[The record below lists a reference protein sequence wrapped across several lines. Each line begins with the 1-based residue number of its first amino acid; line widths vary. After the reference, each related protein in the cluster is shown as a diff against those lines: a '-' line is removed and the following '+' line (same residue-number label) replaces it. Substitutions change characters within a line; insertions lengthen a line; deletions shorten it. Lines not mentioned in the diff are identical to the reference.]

1 VSAANKRRGSQ
12 WERDLEEHLNA
23 SGLKARRLPRSGTKD
38 IGDIAIEGS
47 AFDIVIEAKNVR
59 SAWDNMK
66 QYLREADIECCNYEL
81 RYDRT
86 TVGVVAT
93 KTRQSGP
100 GEGRIILTV
109 DQFVNLLRW
118 GGVA

>member
-1 VSAANKRRGSQ
+1 MSARSKRIGSQ

-23 SGLKARRLPRSGTKD
+23 SGLKARRLPRAGTKD
-38 IGDIAIEGS
+38 IGDIAIDGKE
-47 AFDIVIEAKNVR
+47 FDIVVEAKNVR

-66 QYLREADIECCNYEL
+66 QYLREADVEGCNYEL
-81 RYDRT
+81 RYKKA

-93 KTRQSGP
+93 KSRQSGT
-100 GEGRIILTV
+100 GEGRIVLTV
-109 DQFVNLLRW
+109 DQFINLLRW

>member
-1 VSAANKRRGSQ
+1 MSARSNRIGSL

-23 SGLKARRLPRSGTKD
+23 SGLKARRLPRAGTKD
-38 IGDIAIEGS
+38 IGDIAIDGKE
-47 AFDIVIEAKNVR
+47 FDIVVEAKNVR

-66 QYLREADIECCNYEL
+66 QYLREADVEGCNYEL
-81 RYDRT
+81 RYKKA

-93 KTRQSGP
+93 KTRQSGA
-100 GEGRIILTV
+100 GEGRIVLTV
-109 DQFVNLLRW
+109 DQFINLLRW